1 MDLKAGT
8 QKPAASDLIKNATIE
23 TFERDVL
30 DASMTAP
37 VIVDFWAEWCGPC
50 RQLTPA
56 LEKAVKEA
64 KGAVT
69 LVKIDIDKNKMLASQ
84 MRIQSVPTVYAF
96 FQGRPVDGFQGAVPE
111 SQIKA
116 FIGRLAAMTGPAAG
130 EVDLGA
136 VLDAADAAL
145 AGGDAAAAAQA
156 YADVAQVAE
165 EAGDDAF
172 VRAIA
177 GLAKCR
183 LATGDL
189 AGARDVLG
197 VVPDAKKNDPALNS
211 VRAQIELGEKAGGD
225 IADLRRRAAAEPKNF
240 ALRLEF
246 AEALAAKG
254 DTEGA
259 IDELLAMFAADR
271 AWNEEAARKK
281 MLTIFEALGPKHPHT
296 LSGRRRLSSL
306 MFS

>member
-1 MDLKAGT
+1 MDLTAGT
-8 QKPAASDLIKNATIE
+8 QKSAKSDFIKDATIE

-30 DASMTAP
+30 DASMLAP

-56 LEKAVKEA
+56 LEKAVIEA

-96 FQGRPVDGFQGAVPE
+96 FQGRPVDGFQGAVPD

-116 FIGRLAAMTGPAAG
+116 FIGRLAGMAGPAADAI
-130 EVDLGA
+130 DLGA

-145 AGGDAAAAAQA
+145 EGGDAVAAAQA
-156 YADVAQVAE
+156 YADVAQISE
-165 EAGDDAF
+165 ESGNDAF

-177 GLAKCR
+177 GLARCR

-189 AGARDVLG
+189 AGAREVLAS
-197 VVPDAKKNDPALNS
+197 VPEAKKNDPALSS

-225 IADLRRRAAAEPKNF
+225 IADLKRRAAAEPKNF

-271 AWNEEAARKK
+271 AWEEEAARKK
-281 MLTIFEALGPKHPHT
+281 LLTIFEALGPKHPQT

>member
-1 MDLKAGT
+1 MELKAGT
-8 QKPAASDLIKNATIE
+8 QKAAAGDLIKNATIE

-30 DASMTAP
+30 DASMSAP

-116 FIGRLAAMTGPAAG
+116 FIGRLTGLAAPSGG
-130 EVDLGA
+130 EVDLLA

-145 AGGDAAAAAQA
+145 ADGDAAAAAQA
-156 YADVAQVAE
+156 NADVAQAAE
-165 EAGDDAF
+165 ESGHDAF
-172 VRAIA
+172 ARAVA
-177 GLAKCR
+177 GLARCR
-183 LATGDL
+183 LATGDV
-189 AGARDVLG
+189 AGAREVLAII
-197 VVPDAKKNDPALNS
+197 PEAKRGDPALNS
-211 VRAQIELGEKAGGD
+211 VRAQIELAEKQGGD
-225 IADLRRRAAAEPKNF
+225 LGDLKRRAAAAPKDF
-240 ALRLEF
+240 ALRLEL
-246 AEALAAKG
+246 AEALAAGG
-254 DTEGA
+254 DMEAA
-259 IDELLAMFAADR
+259 IDELLSMFAADR

-281 MLTIFEALGPKHPHT
+281 LLTIFDALGPKHPQT

>member
-1 MDLKAGT
+1 MDLTAGAK
-8 QKPAASDLIKNATIE
+8 KPAKGDFIKNATIE

-56 LEKAVKEA
+56 LEKAVTEA

-116 FIGRLAAMTGPAAG
+116 FIGRLTGLAGPSAG
-130 EVDLGA
+130 EVDLKA
-136 VLDAADAAL
+136 ILDAADAAL
-145 AGGDAAAAAQA
+145 AEGDAAAAAQA
-156 YADVAQVAE
+156 YADVAQAAE

-183 LATGDL
+183 LATGDV
-189 AGARDVLG
+189 AGAREVLAI
-197 VVPDAKKNDPALNS
+197 VPEAKKNDPALNS

-225 IADLRRRAAAEPKNF
+225 IAELKRRAAADPKNF
-240 ALRLEF
+240 ALRFEL
-246 AEALAAKG
+246 AETLAARG
-254 DTEGA
+254 DAESA

-281 MLTIFEALGPKHPHT
+281 LLTIFEALGPKHPQT
-296 LSGRRRLSSL
+296 LAGRRRLSSL